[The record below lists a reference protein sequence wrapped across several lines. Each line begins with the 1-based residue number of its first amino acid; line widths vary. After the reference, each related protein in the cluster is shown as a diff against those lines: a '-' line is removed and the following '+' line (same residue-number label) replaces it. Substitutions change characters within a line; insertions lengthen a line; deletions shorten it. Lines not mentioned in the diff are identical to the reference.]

1 MKLAIRNHRRT
12 LGILALAIFAVVA
25 VAWLL
30 LRPGET
36 PAGQPPLV
44 TVDSASL
51 EALRGDFN
59 RDSSQTR
66 IIVLLSPT

>member
-1 MKLAIRNHRRT
+1 MRNRRRT
-12 LGILALAIFAVVA
+12 LGILALVVVLVLT

-30 LRPGET
+30 LRPGEA

-44 TVDSASL
+44 TLDPTSL
-51 EALRGDFN
+51 EALRADFN
-59 RDSSQTR
+59 RDSNLTR